1 MKKLTEL
8 ENEILKLKGKL
19 MFKGY
24 KSRSLDIT
32 VLKLYSIMDTEKIS
46 KEIQY
51 KMIYEMLKLLESAQ
65 LKTKKKRTRSSI
77 KK

>member
-1 MKKLTEL
+1 LTEL